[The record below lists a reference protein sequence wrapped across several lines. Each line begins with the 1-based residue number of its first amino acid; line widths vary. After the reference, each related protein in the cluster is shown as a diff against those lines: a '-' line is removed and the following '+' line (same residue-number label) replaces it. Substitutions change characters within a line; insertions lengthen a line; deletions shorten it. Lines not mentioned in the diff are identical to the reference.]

1 MKGIILAGG
10 LGTRL
15 YPLTKVTN
23 KCLLPV
29 YDKPMI
35 YYPIQTLVDSGI
47 TDIMLVC
54 GGNASGEFL
63 RVIENGEEF
72 GLKDIAYTYQKEANG
87 VAHAL
92 ALAETWANDEPV
104 CVVLADNILQNPF
117 PEAVKEFRANPTGAK
132 IFLTQVERPE
142 WYGVVTLDDNDNV
155 VEIIE
160 KPKEPKSNWI
170 SIGVYMYD
178 GSVWSLIRD
187 LKPSARNELEITD
200 LNMIYH
206 GRGQLAA
213 SKIDGW
219 WTDAGES
226 IDTYL
231 ASCVKVGELSKEK

>member
-1 MKGIILAGG
+1 
-10 LGTRL
+10 
-15 YPLTKVTN
+15 
-23 KCLLPV
+23 
-29 YDKPMI
+29 MI

-87 VAHAL
+87 IAHAL
-92 ALAETWANDEPV
+92 ALAETWANDEPI
-104 CVVLADNILQNPF
+104 CVVLADNILERPF
-117 PEAVKEFRANPTGAK
+117 PKAVEEFTAKTEGAR

-142 WYGVVTLDDNDNV
+142 WYGVVTLDEDDNV
-155 VEIIE
+155 IEIIE

-170 SIGVYMYD
+170 AIGVYMYD
-178 GSVWSLIRD
+178 GSVWELIRS

-206 GRGQLAA
+206 DRGQLKAN
-213 SKIDGW
+213 KIDGW

-231 ASCVKVGELSKEK
+231 ASCVKVAELSKAK